1 MCRYP
6 LLDKLNNKV
15 CGYSLSFQD
24 RLRSAKMDERL
35 ELLVMGYGA
44 GRYTRRQLLT
54 KALGLGVTVAGFP
67 AVLEMAGDRTQL
79 GAGAPAEAAAFSRT
93 LVIGIAESI
102 TNPDPVIVGS
112 TGQGDLRVTS
122 NNINEGIVRF
132 KNGTV
137 NLEPC
142 LARSWDISADGL
154 SYTFHL
160 RPATFHDG
168 TPVTAAAVKLNYD
181 RQIDE
186 KNPYHFPGIT
196 YTEIVFSD
204 VNTIEAV
211 DPSTLRITQ
220 KRPTVVLLPNL
231 ALFAEGIVSPAA
243 LEKYGRDYVMHPTG
257 SGPFQFDHWTK
268 GVEFVETAFDHY
280 CETRH

>member
-1 MCRYP
+1 
-6 LLDKLNNKV
+6 LK
-15 CGYSLSFQD
+15 
-24 RLRSAKMDERL
+24 
-35 ELLVMGYGA
+35 
-44 GRYTRRQLLT
+44 
-54 KALGLGVTVAGFP
+54 
-67 AVLEMAGDRTQL
+67 
-79 GAGAPAEAAAFSRT
+79 
-93 LVIGIAESI
+93 
-102 TNPDPVIVGS
+102 
-112 TGQGDLRVTS
+112 VTS

-142 LARSWDISADGL
+142 LAKSWDISTDGL

-160 RPATFHDG
+160 RPAVFHDG
-168 TPVTAAAVKLNYD
+168 TPVTASAVKLNYD

-211 DPSTLRITQ
+211 DASMLRITQ

-243 LEKYGRDYVMHPTG
+243 LEKYGKDYASHPTG

-268 GVEFVETAFDHY
+268 GVEFAETAFDR
-280 CETRH
+280 CWGGRPWLDRVIWKSVADNTVRLEQLRTGELDVTAQLDFKDIRAVRG